1 MKTGLNNKQKLFIC
15 SFLCFV
21 LIAVFIVVINITL
34 GAKTK
39 TIKAENT
46 TLENEYETLQV
57 YVLNRET
64 YEADTKV
71 NNETVEQL
79 ANTYLGGITKTLVL
93 SEYEDIFE
101 EYNLES
107 TSLTVSDAEEF
118 GNITIETDK
127 KEEGYVDL
135 VYKKMPISIAYSVKY
150 STLKNFIKDLVDLD
164 QKISIDS
171 ISIAHDDAT
180 GNVTGTITM
189 NWASIEGYKDYVAPT
204 YTDKLGVQA
213 MFSDEGTVEVNTG
226 SDNVDEVNED
236 ETSEETT
243 AEETTTE

>member
-1 MKTGLNNKQKLFIC
+1 MKTGLSNKQKLFIC

-21 LIAVFIVVINITL
+21 LIAVFIIVINITL

-39 TIKAENT
+39 KIKAENT
-46 TLENEYETLQV
+46 SLENEYATLQV

-64 YEADTKV
+64 YESDTKV

-79 ANTYLGGITKTLVL
+79 VDTYLGGITKTLVL
-93 SEYEDIFE
+93 SKYDDIFE
-101 EYNLES
+101 DYELES

-150 STLKNFIKDLVDLD
+150 STLKGFIKDLIDLD
-164 QKISIDS
+164 QKVSIDS
-171 ISIAHDDAT
+171 ISIAHDDST

-213 MFSDEGTVEVNTG
+213 MFSDDAIIEVDTV
-226 SDNVDEVNED
+226 SDNVDEVSED

-243 AEETTTE
+243 TEESTTE